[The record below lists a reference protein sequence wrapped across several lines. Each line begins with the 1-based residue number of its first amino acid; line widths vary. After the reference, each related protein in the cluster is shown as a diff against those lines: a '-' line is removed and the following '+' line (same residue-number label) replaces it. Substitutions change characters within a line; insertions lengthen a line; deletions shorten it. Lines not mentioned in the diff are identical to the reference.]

1 MKQKKRD
8 GKAGN
13 VKKEMQ
19 EKQTGR
25 KKQENNHQKIEKKKT
40 CKMEIGEAE
49 I

>member
-19 EKQTGR
+19 EKTNR
-25 KKQENNHQKIEKKKT
+25 EKKTGK
-40 CKMEIGEAE
+40 
-49 I
+49 